1 MLFASPRLHIN
12 YPILHLHL
20 LVFVSFRS
28 SSPNNPIYTNHDN
41 DITFYVLKLGS
52 RKEESISFKNSLI
65 APFTLSDFVS
75 VVTIFQIAFYSLG
88 MQRSSENRKPK

>member
-1 MLFASPRLHIN
+1 M
-12 YPILHLHL
+12 
-20 LVFVSFRS
+20 
-28 SSPNNPIYTNHDN
+28 
-41 DITFYVLKLGS
+41 LKLGS